1 MNLLHLKYAVEV
13 ARTGSITQ
21 AADNLY
27 MGQPNLSKA
36 IRELEANLGITIFNR
51 TPKGVIPTKMGEEFL
66 QHARAILL
74 QVREI
79 ENLYGPAREE
89 NQMRFQILVPRD
101 ASVAYTFGEF
111 IAGLDAEKSM
121 QVDFRASSA
130 ETSIERI
137 VDGENT
143 MGIIRHLLTQTP
155 YFTNQLKE
163 KGLES
168 ETLRTLS
175 YQLTLSRKSPLA
187 KKKSITNEDIAEY
200 IEIISGHALEQILIL
215 ETKESKSELSTKR
228 WISANEWAGQLEIL
242 STLPNA
248 FLWTAPLPKEIQ
260 ARYGLIQKDWKQQE
274 LIAQDVL
281 VYPKGYRLTELE
293 RTFVETLREL

>member
-1 MNLLHLKYAVEV
+1 MNLLHLKYVVEV

-248 FLWTAPLPKEIQ
+248 FLWTAPLPEEIQ